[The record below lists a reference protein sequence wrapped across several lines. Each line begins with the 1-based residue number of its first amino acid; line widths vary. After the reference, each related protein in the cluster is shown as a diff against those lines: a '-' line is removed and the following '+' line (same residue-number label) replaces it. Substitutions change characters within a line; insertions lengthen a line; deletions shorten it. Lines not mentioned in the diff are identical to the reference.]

1 MQQDLMHQDLM
12 LPSIKRPVFANPV
25 LSLAL
30 GAVIVLAPG
39 AASAQKSSL
48 RTSATQAAAG
58 AKAGTLACDI
68 SAGIGIAMAAKKRL
82 VCLFTPAQPGTREVY
97 SATLVKAADP
107 GVAGEM
113 LWDVY
118 APANRRFG
126 RLSGSY
132 GNAPKRQQGAPTGA
146 HALVGGAAA
155 AVTLQPVSL
164 DEKGPANLAPAVAVL
179 ELHPAR

>member
-1 MQQDLMHQDLM
+1 MFSSFDHVTFT
-12 LPSIKRPVFANPV
+12 KAA

-30 GAVIVLAPG
+30 GAAIAFAPG
-39 AASAQKSSL
+39 AASAQKSSS
-48 RTSATQAAAG
+48 RTSAAQPATG

-68 SAGIGIAMAAKKRL
+68 SAGIGIVMAAKKRL

-97 SATLVKAADP
+97 SATLVKVADP

-126 RLSGSY
+126 LLSGSY
-132 GNAPKRQQGAPTGA
+132 GNAPKRQQGA

-164 DEKGPANLAPAVAVL
+164 DEKGPANLATAVAVL